1 MFSKLLI
8 KLIDQSIVPAVLLIA
23 ARIISVILVANY
35 FGIKFDLG
43 AGGFAYNTTKDYIL
57 VNSFSTFI
65 MIATLAVGLAY
76 ILLKSLIFH
85 ETHITPKLT
94 ASLMSLKLSS
104 FIQTSY
110 DLYSQGSI
118 WLSYLYLMVL
128 SSGILNLFGMI
139 NAWVFWVAL
148 VLAVLTTVLLIFD
161 IENEIDLKKEPVEN
175 TEDYV
180 LNFGDMDAK
189 V

>member
-1 MFSKLLI
+1 MFSKILI
-8 KLIDQSIVPAVLLIA
+8 KLIDQSIVPAILLIA
-23 ARIISVILVANY
+23 ARVISVVLVANY

-43 AGGFAYNTTKDYIL
+43 SGGFAYNTTKDYVI
-57 VNSFSTFI
+57 VNSFSTFV
-65 MIATLAVGLAY
+65 MIVALAVGLSY

-85 ETHITPKLT
+85 ETHISPKLT

-128 SSGILNLFGMI
+128 SSGILCLFGMI
-139 NAWVFWVAL
+139 YTWVFWIAL
-148 VLAVLTTVLLIFD
+148 VLAVITTILLIFD
-161 IENEIDLKKEPVEN
+161 IENEMDLKNEVVDN
-175 TEDYV
+175 TEEYV
-180 LNFGDMDAK
+180 LNFGDTDAK
-189 V
+189 